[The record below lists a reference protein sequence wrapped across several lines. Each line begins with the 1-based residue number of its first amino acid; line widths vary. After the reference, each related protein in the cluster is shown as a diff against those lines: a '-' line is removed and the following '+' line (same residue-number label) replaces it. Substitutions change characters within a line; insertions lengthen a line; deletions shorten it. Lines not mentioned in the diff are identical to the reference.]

1 MVLFSSRRRR
11 QRETRANVRERRV
24 KSASISHN
32 RQREEEEEKGRPAAI
47 PKTTDEEYEGT
58 KGRRT
63 SDDVHDVSDDREG
76 DDALARE
83 STLEYLN
90 FWGKRQSI
98 SVTKTRHERSRVV
111 VVIAC
116 LTARSTTRL
125 RLRTT

>member
-1 MVLFSSRRRR
+1 M
-11 QRETRANVRERRV
+11 REIRV
-24 KSASISHN
+24 KSASIPHN
-32 RQREEEEEKGRPAAI
+32 RQREKRRGKRTNSGDSEED
-47 PKTTDEEYEGT
+47 DEEYEGT

-63 SDDVHDVSDDREG
+63 SNDVHDVSDDREG

-90 FWGKRQSI
+90 FWGKRQLI